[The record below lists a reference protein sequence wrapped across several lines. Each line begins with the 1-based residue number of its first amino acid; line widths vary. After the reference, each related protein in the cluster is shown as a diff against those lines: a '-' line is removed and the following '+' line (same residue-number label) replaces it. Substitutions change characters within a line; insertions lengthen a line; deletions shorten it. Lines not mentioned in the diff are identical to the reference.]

1 MDVLDSGL
9 YIDDKRLYD
18 YAAASARLL
27 KPGVTRSGVGAAGAL
42 KAGYEEIRRAHREI
56 QRRYG
61 DLPSPPAACEWLLD
75 N

>member
-27 KPGVTRSGVGAAGAL
+27 KPGVTRSG
-42 KAGYEEIRRAHREI
+42 RR
-56 QRRYG
+56 RRRIAQG
-61 DLPSPPAACEWLLD
+61 RV
-75 N
+75 